1 MYDEIVVYL
10 CFRNELVAAV
20 YAFHEGG
27 PSAIDGEM
35 DRPTGRAFGY
45 FNGWATTRTQERLK
59 PQARGRSLQ
68 EGRAPPLALGRRAV

>member
-1 MYDEIVVYL
+1 MLITSSYYDEIVVYL

-45 FNGWATTRTQERLK
+45 FNGWATTRTGGQNDEYCIS
-59 PQARGRSLQ
+59 GRHH
-68 EGRAPPLALGRRAV
+68 GRFDF